1 MEIENLK
8 KTIITI
14 REPRRISYGNIRHR
28 LDDIII
34 IGLCTVIC
42 GGEDYN
48 DMEEFGLEREEWL
61 RTFLELPNGIPDSD
75 TFRRLFERIN
85 PKELSECLYD
95 WLNMERDKRSVVAI
109 DGKTIRG
116 SGNTEHKAYHVV
128 SAFVAENQITLGEIV
143 VDEKSNEITAV
154 PELLDI
160 IDVEGA
166 IVTADAMSCQK
177 DITKKITE
185 RKADYVLGLKDNQPQ
200 LKKDVSDYFFSAIQA
215 PDIYGTPIS
224 TETLEKG
231 HGRIEKREYFLITD
245 TDWLDQKDEW
255 SALNGIGMVRT
266 EVDIKGEISS
276 DTRYFITSLTNI
288 ITAKTGLVT
297 FSGTNFKTIA
307 TDETDFSYNEALK
320 RFVDCNLSLGTP
332 EDYKV
337 LNDGMAEGEL
347 IGGNLSLTRGLVEG
361 KYKIDFKDKILF
373 LEELGFET
381 GPAMASNY
389 LYYMKQNGVF
399 NKIKGLWIGSY
410 NHESQI
416 SLEKI
421 ILNVI
426 GDEYNFPIIK
436 SDNFGHIEQKIVIP
450 IGTKARIDTTSKEKI
465 TLLEKC
471 VNEI

>member
-1 MEIENLK
+1 MFLLYFCCGLRLSEARFLRKEHVDTKTGVLTILKSKGDKDRLVYLPEDGIEIIAAHKQRMEKEYPTSPWMHGNSIYFLPEERYNSNMEIENLK

-185 RKADYVLGLKDNQPQ
+185 RKVDYVLGLKDNQPQ

-288 ITAKTGLVT
+288 DEFAYSVRRHWSIENQLHWNLDVIFREDDARARKDNSPLNMNILRKTALALVNQAKYGRL
-297 FSGTNFKTIA
+297 SKKKMMFKA
-307 TDETDFSYNEALK
+307 AL
-320 RFVDCNLSLGTP
+320 NP
-332 EDYKV
+332 QV
-337 LNDGMAEGEL
+337 LLD
-347 IGGNLSLTRGLVEG
+347 
-361 KYKIDFKDKILF
+361 
-373 LEELGFET
+373 
-381 GPAMASNY
+381 
-389 LYYMKQNGVF
+389 
-399 NKIKGLWIGSY
+399 
-410 NHESQI
+410 
-416 SLEKI
+416 I
-421 ILNVI
+421 I
-426 GDEYNFPIIK
+426 FPK
-436 SDNFGHIEQKIVIP
+436 K
-450 IGTKARIDTTSKEKI
+450 
-465 TLLEKC
+465 
-471 VNEI
+471 